1 MALAPVHPGKILKQE
16 FMVPFGLSANKLAA
30 GLGMP
35 PNRISSIVNGSR
47 SVTPDTAL
55 KLARFFD
62 TSPEFWINLQSHYD
76 LECAKDEAKR
86 PGSKLSK
93 ELRGILRDAAHG
105 GSSG

>member
-1 MALAPVHPGKILKQE
+1 MALSPIHPGEILKQQ

-30 GLGMP
+30 ALGMP
-35 PNRISSIVNGSR
+35 PNRISSIVNGAR

-62 TSPEFWINLQSHYD
+62 TTPEFWVNLQSHYD

-86 PGSKLSK
+86 RGSKLNK
-93 ELRGILRDAAHG
+93 ELRGIATVKKAIGLG
-105 GSSG
+105 